1 MAFLDN
7 SGDII
12 LDAVLTDVGRKRM
25 AQGDFSISKFAIG
38 DDEIDYGLYNKDH
51 PSGSAY
57 YDLEILQTPV
67 LEAFTQI
74 NANINYGLLSYPRQD
89 LLYLPAIEM
98 NQKSGTAMAS
108 VVKKHTNGVIYL
120 ANDTG
125 TPLTSTQLSTDLGGD
140 EAIMISG
147 DRGTGKFIL
156 FETGINTPANST
168 PTPSSANQS
177 NYILSVGLNDQNF
190 TVSYDSRFIA
200 SVQGQ
205 SAQAEFANNTASA
218 QVTARLVIGNL
229 VDATPSTDTT
239 TVANYV
245 QATVNGG
252 LNRVYF
258 HANNSGNDSSTNFS
272 AINGPRAS
280 FGTLG
285 ITINPDLSLDDYT
298 VYGKVAQSQG
308 ASSQTYDYIDT
319 VVYVQGNATQAT
331 LQLPIRII
339 RNAAS

>member
-89 LLYLPAIEM
+89 LLYLPAIEL
-98 NQKSGTAMAS
+98 NQKMTANI
-108 VVKKHTNGVIYL
+108 VKKHSNGVIYL
-120 ANDTG
+120 ASAADSSATEEN
-125 TPLTSTQLSTDLGGD
+125 LIVDLGGA
-140 EAIMISG
+140 EAIMVSG
-147 DRGTGKFIL
+147 DRGASRSIF
-156 FETGINTPANST
+156 FETGINTPADST

-177 NYILSVGLNDQNF
+177 NYILSVGLNDQSF

-205 SAQAEFANNTASA
+205 QASA
-218 QVTARLVIGNL
+218 QFSNNTEGGAANLIFSQL
-229 VDATPSTDTT
+229 VDGTPSTDAT

-258 HANNSGNDSSTNFS
+258 NQNANGVDTSTNFS
-272 AINGPRAS
+272 TINGPRAS
-280 FGTLG
+280 FGLLG
-285 ITINPDLSLDDYT
+285 LTINPDLSLDDYT

-319 VVYVQGNATQAT
+319 VVYVQGNATQVT

-339 RNAAS
+339 RNSAS

>member
-38 DDEIDYGLYNKDH
+38 DDEIDYGLYNKNH

-89 LLYLPAIEM
+89 LLYLPAIEL
-98 NQKSGTAMAS
+98 NQKMGPKI
-108 VVKKHTNGVIYL
+108 VKKHSNGVIYL
-120 ANDTG
+120 ASAADSSATEEK
-125 TPLTSTQLSTDLGGD
+125 LSVDVGGAD
-140 EAIMISG
+140 VIMVSG
-147 DRGTGKFIL
+147 DRGASRSIF

-177 NYILSVGLNDQNF
+177 NYILSVGLNDQSF

-205 SAQAEFANNTASA
+205 QASA
-218 QVTARLVIGNL
+218 QFSNNTEGGAANLIYNTL
-229 VDATPSTDTT
+229 VDGKPSTDTT

-258 HANNSGNDSSTNFS
+258 NQNASGVDTSTNFS
-272 AINGPRAS
+272 TINGPRAS
-280 FGTLG
+280 FGLLAL
-285 ITINPDLSLDDYT
+285 TINPDLSLDDYT

-319 VVYVQGNATQAT
+319 VVYVQGNATQVT

-339 RNAAS
+339 RNSAS